1 MEFDAVDRR
10 ILEILLTD
18 GRASHAS
25 IAKVVGLSAPAVG
38 ERVKKLEQAGVI
50 RGYHADLDPFLVG
63 LSITA
68 FVAIAPQPRKPAQH
82 LVERLLQFPEVEE
95 LHAVAGVYSFIAKV
109 RVATTGA
116 LDAFLDRLFTTEGV
130 ERTETTMVLR
140 TSLERPIQLPPS

>member
-10 ILEILLTD
+10 ILSILLTD
-18 GRASHAS
+18 GRASHAGV
-25 IAKVVGLSAPAVG
+25 AKVVGLSAPAVG

-50 RGYHADLDPFLVG
+50 RGYHADLDPFQVG

-68 FVAIAPQPRKPAQH
+68 FVAIAPQPRKPAQQ

-109 RVATTGA
+109 RVPTTGA
-116 LDAFLDRLFTTEGV
+116 LDHFQVG
-130 ERTETTMVLR
+130 
-140 TSLERPIQLPPS
+140 S

>member
-18 GRASHAS
+18 GRASHAG

-68 FVAIAPQPRKPAQH
+68 FVAIAPQPRKPAQR

-109 RVATTGA
+109 RVPTTSA

-140 TSLERPIQLPPS
+140 TSLERPIQLPPT

>member
-1 MEFDAVDRR
+1 MDFDGVDRH
-10 ILEILLTD
+10 ILSILLTD

-25 IAKVVGLSAPAVG
+25 IAKAVGLSAPAVG

-50 RGYHADLDPFLVG
+50 RGYHADLDPFQVG

-68 FVAIAPQPRKPAQH
+68 FVAIAPQPRKPAQQ
-82 LVERLLQFPEVEE
+82 LVDRLLQFPEVEE

-109 RVATTGA
+109 RVPTTSA

-140 TSLERPIQLPPS
+140 TSLERPIQLPPA